1 VPLYLMT
8 ATNLINILGNYLLIF
23 GIGPFPAL
31 GVKGAALATCGA
43 GILTGIVGISLLFT
57 RFSPVRL
64 DLNVKDLFHFERTVL
79 LRVLN
84 VGIPSAIEQVGIHAS
99 NIIYSM
105 AAAAL
110 GSLAIAAH
118 QILHNAYMMTYLPGL
133 GFSIAAITL
142 VGQFLGADKKEKAL
156 ESGKETSRIALLIMS
171 VVGAVFFFFPES
183 VISIFT
189 GDPEVILLGK
199 FPLMLLA
206 LGQPAIAY
214 ISALTGGLRGAGDTR
229 WAMFLTLFTMLCLR
243 LLLTFLFMWLG
254 WGLTGIWLAALV
266 ELCFRS
272 VSFLWRFRRII
283 PQTDSLFE
291 PAGPEKDLSTR

>member
-1 VPLYLMT
+1 M
-8 ATNLINILGNYLLIF
+8 
-23 GIGPFPAL
+23 
-31 GVKGAALATCGA
+31 
-43 GILTGIVGISLLFT
+43 
-57 RFSPVRL
+57 
-64 DLNVKDLFHFERTVL
+64 
-79 LRVLN
+79 LN

-105 AAAAL
+105 TAAAL

-133 GFSIAAITL
+133 GFSITAITM
-142 VGQFLGADKKEKAL
+142 VGQFLGAGKKEQAL
-156 ESGKETSRIALLIMS
+156 NSGKETARMALLIMS
-171 VVGAVFFFFPES
+171 VVGAIFFIFPEA
-183 VISIFT
+183 VIGIFT
-189 GDPEVILLGK
+189 GDPGVIRLGK

-229 WAMFLTLFTMLCLR
+229 WAMYLTLFTMLCLR
-243 LLLTFLFMWLG
+243 LLLTFLFMWAG
-254 WGLTGIWLAALV
+254 WGLAGIWLAALV

-272 VSFLWRFRRII
+272 VSFLRRFRKII